1 MPKDTTSKPKDNLKT
16 APSDE
21 MRMSCEAIIGTHM
34 QAFSGLPAEEQV
46 LARIKILT
54 VLTSDSAQVPHEL
67 RETFDFLAQSV
78 GIHKTKTR

>member
-1 MPKDTTSKPKDNLKT
+1 MPKDNPSTTKSTTKT

-21 MRMSCEAIIGTHM
+21 TRMSCEAIIGTHM
-34 QAFSGLPAEEQV
+34 QAFSGLPAEEQE

-54 VLTSDSAQVPHEL
+54 MLTSDSAQVPHEL
-67 RETFDFLAQSV
+67 RDGLDFLAQSV